1 MRSPA
6 RRSSTRSVVASCP
19 ELALGGQSYVGSPSE
34 SQIATL
40 VERPAVMS
48 LIDQFLRPSYL
59 LWVGLAIN
67 LDPGETRQA
76 YHCDDKAHS
85 RDARLWPHGV

>member
-1 MRSPA
+1 MSEALLNPRSRP
-6 RRSSTRSVVASCP
+6 SSSV
-19 ELALGGQSYVGSPSE
+19 
-34 SQIATL
+34 
-40 VERPAVMS
+40 PAVMS

-59 LWVGLAIN
+59 LWGGLAIN
-67 LDPGETRQA
+67 LDPSETRQV